1 MMNSDYFSDAARHPM
16 IRRLRSITD
25 IPRVELDAL
34 MDVKM
39 KVVEIDADID
49 IVREGERPT
58 QCVLL
63 LEGYACRYKLLDFGK
78 RQILAFHITGDLPDL
93 QSYHLEVMDHSLCTL
108 SPAKVAFLSH
118 QTIDY
123 IITTYPKL
131 AAALWRSTL
140 VDASIF
146 RQWIAGVGRRLAHER
161 IAHLIC
167 ELVVRHRAVGLA
179 QDFRFNFPVTQAELG
194 DATGLSVVHVNR
206 VVRDLRSMGL
216 ISLAGGYVAVRDWAR
231 LKKTARFDASYLHV
245 RGGEP

>member
-1 MMNSDYFSDAARHPM
+1 MNSDYFSDPGRHPL

-25 IPRVELDAL
+25 IAKVELEAL
-34 MDVKM
+34 MDLRM
-39 KVVEIDADID
+39 KIVEVDADTD
-49 IVREGERPT
+49 IVLEGERPT
-58 QCVLL
+58 QCALMI
-63 LEGYACRYKLLDFGK
+63 EGYACRYKLLDLGK
-78 RQILAFHITGDLPDL
+78 RQILAFSITGDMPDL

-108 SPAKVAFLSH
+108 CPAKLAFLPH
-118 QTIDY
+118 QTIDS

-146 RQWIAGVGRRLAHER
+146 RQWIACVGRRLAHER
-161 IAHLIC
+161 IAHLVC

-179 QDFRFNFPVTQAELG
+179 PDFRFSFPVTQAELG

-216 ISLAGGYVAVRDWAR
+216 ISLAGGYVAVRDWTR
-231 LKKTARFDASYLHV
+231 LKELARFDASYLHV

>member
-1 MMNSDYFSDAARHPM
+1 
-16 IRRLRSITD
+16 
-25 IPRVELDAL
+25 

-39 KVVEIDADID
+39 KVVEVDADTD
-49 IVREGERPT
+49 IVLEGERPT
-58 QCVLL
+58 QCALM

-78 RQILAFHITGDLPDL
+78 RQILAFSITGDMPDL

-108 SPAKVAFLSH
+108 SPTKLAFLSH
-118 QTIDY
+118 QTIDS

-146 RQWIAGVGRRLAHER
+146 RQWIVGVGRRLAHER

-179 QDFRFNFPVTQAELG
+179 LDFRFNFPVTQAELG

-216 ISLAGGYVAVRDWAR
+216 ITLAGGYVAVRDWTR
-231 LKKTARFDASYLHV
+231 LKELARFDPSYLHV